1 VKDQRVYLLDIVERI
16 DRILEFTREGREIFM
31 KSSLIQDAVLRN
43 FQVIGEAVKRID
55 NRFREQH
62 SNVNWRQLTGF
73 RDVLVMST
81 TS

>member
-1 VKDQRVYLLDIVERI
+1 MKDQRVYLLDIVERI